1 MSSEPGMTIG
11 ALADA
16 LDGRFPYATAEP
28 WDRVGL
34 VIGERSRTVTGV
46 LVTLDA
52 TAEAVTRAHD
62 AGANLLVTHHPPF
75 LELRDVPRAGSGPT
89 GTLEAALRLGVG
101 VLSLHTNLDRA
112 PAGAE
117 ALPTLLGLSCIE
129 PLEVGTEDVAF
140 VVTYAPADA
149 ADKVRGAMSAAGA
162 GRLGEYEECAFT
174 STGTGRFVAREDAVP
189 SRPDPGSGIGEVR
202 IEMVAP
208 RDRATAVVEAARAA
222 HPYEEPVVVATDGV
236 RARGSARLGRVCT
249 WRDGA
254 TVGVLAEHV
263 SATLGVGV
271 RVWGEGSRPV
281 RRIAVANGSAGSL
294 IPRAVETADVLV
306 AGEVRYHDALD
317 GMSRGLAIIEAGHDM
332 TEWPLVAVLAD
343 AVRAFAPGLRLSV
356 ETARPAWRTLEA
368 MHDRR

>member
-1 MSSEPGMTIG
+1 MISEPGMTIG
-11 ALADA
+11 ALSDA
-16 LDGRFPYATAEP
+16 LDARFPFATAEA

-34 VIGERSRTVTGV
+34 VIGERSRVLTGV

-52 TAEAVTRAHD
+52 TAEAVARAHD
-62 AGANLLVTHHPPF
+62 AGANLLLTHHPPF
-75 LELRDVPRAGSGPT
+75 LEVSDVPHAGAGPA

-117 ALPTLLGLSCIE
+117 ALPTLLGFGCIG
-129 PLEVGTEDVAF
+129 PLEVGTEECSL
-140 VVTYAPADA
+140 VVTYAPEDA
-149 ADKVRGAMSAAGA
+149 ADGVRVAMAAVGA
-162 GRLGEYEECAFT
+162 GRLGAYEQCAFM
-174 STGTGRFVAREDAVP
+174 STGTGRFVARAEAVP
-189 SRPDPGSGIGEVR
+189 EQPDPGTGIAEVR

-208 RDRATAVVEAARAA
+208 RDRARTVVEAARAA

-249 WRDGA
+249 WHEGA
-254 TVGVLAEHV
+254 TVGTLAEHV
-263 SATLGVGV
+263 SSTLGVSV
-271 RVWGEGSRPV
+271 RVWGEGSRSV

-294 IPRAVETADVLV
+294 IPTALTTADVLV

-343 AVRAFAPGLRLSV
+343 AVRAAAPGLPLSV

>member
-1 MSSEPGMTIG
+1 MTLG
-11 ALADA
+11 ALTDA
-16 LDGRFPYATAEP
+16 LDVRFPFATAEP

-34 VIGERSRTVTGV
+34 VIGERSRAVTGV

-52 TAEAVTRAHD
+52 TAESVARAHD

-75 LELRDVPRAGSGPT
+75 LEVRDVPRAGCGPA

-117 ALPTLLGLSCIE
+117 ALPALLGLICVE
-129 PLEVGTEDVAF
+129 PLEVGTEDVSF
-140 VVTYAPADA
+140 VVTYAPGDVADE
-149 ADKVRGAMSAAGA
+149 VRRAMSAAGA
-162 GRLGEYEECAFT
+162 GRLGAYEECAFT
-174 STGTGRFVAREDAVP
+174 STGTGRFVARAEAVP
-189 SRPDPGSGIGEVR
+189 ARPDPGTGIAEIR

-208 RDRATAVVEAARAA
+208 RDRATAVVEAARVA

-254 TVGVLAEHV
+254 TVATFAEHV
-263 SATLGVGV
+263 SSTLGVTV
-271 RVWGEGSRPV
+271 RVWGDGSREA

-294 IPRAVETADVLV
+294 IPRATETADVLV

-317 GMSRGLAIIEAGHDM
+317 GMHRGLTIIEAGHDM

-343 AVRAFAPGLRLSV
+343 AVRAAAPGLPISV
-356 ETARPAWRTLEA
+356 ETARPAWWTLEA